1 MPEWLQTLLTSQVV
15 ATVLQIALI
24 VILTL
29 LANALAGVAAR
40 RAEARW
46 LRGTADAERQARMR
60 TLIDTGRST
69 LTIAIVVIATLMVL
83 YSLSINIAPL
93 LAGAGVAGLAISL
106 GAQTL
111 IKDFI
116 GGALILSENQFN
128 VGDVIQVGDVSG
140 VVEEITLRATYLRD
154 LQGKL
159 ILVPNGDVRQVS
171 NITRDWARAV
181 VDLYVAFDAD
191 IGAVVQALE
200 RAAQRAQ
207 ADDAIKSLMLE
218 APQVA
223 GWSGFNE
230 WGVLVRI
237 MVKTSP
243 GQQWTVETALRRCA
257 LDALHVANIR
267 VALPGQ
273 DIRLNTPS

>member
-1 MPEWLQTLLTSQVV
+1 MPEWLQTLLTSQAL
-15 ATVLQIALI
+15 ATLLQIAVTVALAF
-24 VILTL
+24 
-29 LANALAGVAAR
+29 LANALVGVAAR

-46 LRGTADAERQARMR
+46 LRGAADAERQARLR
-60 TLIDTGRST
+60 TLIDTGHST
-69 LTIAIVVIATLMVL
+69 LTVIIVVITMLMVL
-83 YSLSINIAPL
+83 YSLDINIAPL

-116 GGALILSENQFN
+116 GGALILSEDQFH

-140 VVEEITLRATYLRD
+140 VVEDITLRATYVRD

-191 IGAVVQALE
+191 VGAVVQALE
-200 RAAQRAQ
+200 SAAQRAQ
-207 ADDAIKSLMLE
+207 ADDAIKPLMLE
-218 APQVA
+218 EPQVA

-230 WGVLVRI
+230 WGVLVRV
-237 MVKTSP
+237 MVKTAP
-243 GQQWTVETALRRCA
+243 GQQWTVETALRRYA
-257 LDALHVANIR
+257 LDALHVSGIR
-267 VALPGQ
+267 VALPGP